1 LPALA
6 AAAGH
11 ALKSSSSRE
20 SGAGLQSVVARGFRD
35 HDAVQRRSLGALFA
49 LLALA
54 LAGIA
59 FESARGAGAS
69 AGRWIVAVAAAAIA
83 VWLGS
88 MAWRAL
94 R

>member
-1 LPALA
+1 
-6 AAAGH
+6 
-11 ALKSSSSRE
+11 
-20 SGAGLQSVVARGFRD
+20 
-35 HDAVQRRSLGALFA
+35 VQRRSLGALFA

-59 FESARGAGAS
+59 FESARGAGGS

>member
-1 LPALA
+1 
-6 AAAGH
+6 
-11 ALKSSSSRE
+11 
-20 SGAGLQSVVARGFRD
+20 
-35 HDAVQRRSLGALFA
+35 VQRRALGVLFA

-59 FESARGAGAS
+59 FASANGANGS

-83 VWLGS
+83 LWLAS
-88 MAWRAL
+88 LAWRGL